1 MNILFITHKDY
12 ETTRTNLYHIRNV
25 QPNADIYFY
34 NDLYKD
40 EKDAKEC
47 QLIRDLVKDIE
58 PNIKDVYFTSEN
70 LGIKNSIPRALQWF
84 YSNVSDG
91 IIIEYDCI
99 VSKQGFAFFEESF
112 KRFSCDS
119 DITSI
124 SANNI
129 TSTQSVEQLKF
140 IKTIVTPI
148 WGWASWRAEVEAWL
162 NFKPRFDAE
171 HKNEIKSIGMK
182 HASAWL
188 TRNQNSFQHH
198 KTEAS
203 WSDRL
208 VNYQLNKRKY
218 SIVPS
223 VNLVK
228 NLGFN
233 SKGTNSS
240 ATSIF
245 ANLKTGEYEKFTSE
259 MAEVNFYYYENYF
272 KMANKQQQRDLLL
285 SKLNKKFIV
294 QKLKKICRF

>member
-12 ETTRTNLYHIRNV
+12 ETTRTNLLHIRNV

-40 EKDAKEC
+40 ENDAKEC
-47 QLIRDLVKDIE
+47 QLIRNLVKDIDL
-58 PNIKDVYFTSEN
+58 NIKDVYFTSEN

-84 YSNVSDG
+84 YSNVSEG

-99 VSKQGFAFFEESF
+99 VSRHGFNFFEEAF

-129 TSTQSVEQLKF
+129 TSSQSVEQLKF

-148 WGWASWRAEVEAWL
+148 WGWASWRSEVEAWL
-162 NFKPRFDAE
+162 NFKPQFDDT
-171 HKNEIKSIGMK
+171 HKSEIKSIGMK

-188 TRNQNSFQHH
+188 TRNQNAFQHH
-198 KTEAS
+198 KTKAS
-203 WSDRL
+203 WSDLL

-228 NLGFN
+228 NIGFN

-240 ATSIF
+240 ALSIF
-245 ANLKTGEYEKFTSE
+245 SNLKTGKYESFASE
-259 MAEVNFYYYENYF
+259 AAQLNFDYYQNYF
-272 KMANKQQQRDLLL
+272 KMANEQQQRDLLL